1 MLCTSAAAKTSAE
14 PDTVEGLEIGVG
26 DCATHQLTRGLAA
39 TALEGVISQG
49 VSLLGAALTSAGTDK
64 TWKRMSSRNL
74 NGTLPECIQVMGGKF
89 HTRPPV
95 DRTDPS
101 WWVSSGLPTGG
112 FRTLATNGIWPEDRP
127 DFFFEADLI
136 QSNDKTAMAFRP
148 AFAELYD
155 LQGKRLLGSNNS
167 RAVVLFF
174 SMTKPGEDPNLD
186 GKPGATVN
194 LGTMVVGRPVRYATE
209 LTPSTPYESQWFA
222 LSDADAKK
230 ALTVS
235 ALESETQPGSEF
247 FKFLASV
254 FNRADVTKA
263 INDKLNSIVIP
274 SVGAQNAQTAAQSLA
289 DLQNAADQKL
299 QDALSK
305 LALCK
310 SGGVSA
316 LANAEAAK
324 EALRAYELADE
335 KLPHP
340 TAKISSALIDS
351 ITLTAPS
358 KVAQQCGSAYRSI
371 TGESAP

>member
-1 MLCTSAAAKTSAE
+1 
-14 PDTVEGLEIGVG
+14 
-26 DCATHQLTRGLAA
+26 
-39 TALEGVISQG
+39 
-49 VSLLGAALTSAGTDK
+49 
-64 TWKRMSSRNL
+64 
-74 NGTLPECIQVMGGKF
+74 
-89 HTRPPV
+89 
-95 DRTDPS
+95 
-101 WWVSSGLPTGG
+101 
-112 FRTLATNGIWPEDRP
+112 
-127 DFFFEADLI
+127 
-136 QSNDKTAMAFRP
+136 
-148 AFAELYD
+148 
-155 LQGKRLLGSNNS
+155 
-167 RAVVLFF
+167 
-174 SMTKPGEDPNLD
+174 MTKPGEDPNLD